1 MNDYLYLSTM
11 VADRRSARMATAER
25 RRLFAGLRAS
35 RASRRPTLTLAAS
48 AVRTTADVATP
59 RAA

>member
-1 MNDYLYLSTM
+1 MNDYLYLSTL
-11 VADRRSARMATAER
+11 VADRRNARIATAER
-25 RRLFAGLRAS
+25 HRLFAGLRAS
-35 RASRRPTLTLAAS
+35 RTVRRPSLTLARS

>member
-1 MNDYLYLSTM
+1 M

-25 RRLFAGLRAS
+25 HRLFAGLRAS
-35 RASRRPTLTLAAS
+35 RALRRPTLTLAPS